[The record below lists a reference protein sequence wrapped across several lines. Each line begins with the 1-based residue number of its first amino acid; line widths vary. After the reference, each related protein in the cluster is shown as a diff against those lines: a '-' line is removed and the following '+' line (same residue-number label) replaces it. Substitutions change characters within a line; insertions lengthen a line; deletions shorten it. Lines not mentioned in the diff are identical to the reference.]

1 MTEFLGAVMLSVWF
15 ATIFDSVYKSVT
27 HRTEG
32 PFGSLVDA
40 VLDRTAVPLLLWGM
54 VLGTIALGL
63 VVVVVLLRGLVW
75 AATF

>member
-1 MTEFLGAVMLSVWF
+1 MTEFLGAVMLCVWF

-27 HRTEG
+27 HKAVG
-32 PFGSLVDA
+32 PFGSLIDA
-40 VLDRTAVPLLLWGM
+40 VLDPVLPGLVLWGM

-63 VVVVVLLRGLVW
+63 VVVAALLRGLVW